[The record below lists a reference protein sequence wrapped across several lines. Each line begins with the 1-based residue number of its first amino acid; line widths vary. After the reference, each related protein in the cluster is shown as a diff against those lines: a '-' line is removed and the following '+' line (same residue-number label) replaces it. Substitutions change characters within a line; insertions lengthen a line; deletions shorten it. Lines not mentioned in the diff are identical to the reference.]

1 MTEPRPKKP
10 ANPPPTYRWPRYV
23 LLAVIVGFL
32 LAVWW
37 VNREVQRTRQ
47 LHFPSQESPVAR

>member
-1 MTEPRPKKP
+1 MKEPGEQRPV
-10 ANPPPTYRWPRYV
+10 YRWPRYV
-23 LLAVIVGFL
+23 LMAVIVGAL

-47 LHFPSQESPVAR
+47 LHYPSGTAPAAENK